1 MEDKLFEQLDKL
13 DISDTDLLLK
23 EDINL
28 SLGIFTRRR
37 IEKSIK
43 KKTGYYKETNL
54 LKDKI
59 YNILGCIFM
68 KKKIALALSAVI
80 ILSLG
85 GGGYAYARTPIAYV
99 SVDINPSVELG
110 VNGFDK
116 VVSAEAYN
124 EDGRKVLENTNL
136 INFNI
141 NNAVSSVISNAISYG
156 YIKEDGS
163 SAIEVTTST
172 DKKNIATKLDESLK
186 ETVNKTLENNNVDA
200 EVETENVALAQRDEA
215 RQLGITPGKL
225 NLIQKLQELDST
237 IKIEDY
243 ENNSVKDIM
252 KKTNELKENNGS
264 DDNVTNTNVNAD
276 EISNEDTTIK
286 GNKEES
292 LSNTS
297 IDSDSNR
304 SEGTK
309 SEKSNYGNYKKEE
322 NSSNNKENK
331 SADIYDKKENKN
343 ANLQSN
349 SNSSKSENNNEKS
362 KKN

>member
-37 IEKSIK
+37 IEKSIR

-85 GGGYAYARTPIAYV
+85 GGGYAYAKTPVAYV
-99 SVDINPSVELG
+99 SLDINPSVELG

-163 SAIEVTTST
+163 SAIEVTTAT
-172 DKKNIATKLDESLK
+172 DKKNIADGLGESLK
-186 ETVNKTLENNNVDA
+186 ETIDKTLENNDVEA
-200 EVETENVALAQRDEA
+200 EVENENVALARRDEA
-215 RQLGITPGKL
+215 RQLGLTPGKL
-225 NLIQKLQELDST
+225 NLIEKLQELDST

-243 ENNSVKDIM
+243 KDTSI
-252 KKTNELKENNGS
+252 KSIVEKTNELRKSNGNNGTS
-264 DDNVTNTNVNAD
+264 NDANLNTNVDGDGD
-276 EISNEDTTIK
+276 ESFDSSSTTENNEENSPNSSNDLN
-286 GNKEES
+286 G
-292 LSNTS
+292 
-297 IDSDSNR
+297 
-304 SEGTK
+304 
-309 SEKSNYGNYKKEE
+309 SEKSNYGNDKKEE
-322 NSSNNKENK
+322 NSGSNKENK
-331 SADIYDKKENKN
+331 NVDQIIRRKIKM
-343 ANLQSN
+343 
-349 SNSSKSENNNEKS
+349 
-362 KKN
+362 

>member
-13 DISDTDLLLK
+13 NISDTDLLLK

-28 SLGIFTRRR
+28 SLGIFARRR

-54 LKDKI
+54 LKDKV

-85 GGGYAYARTPIAYV
+85 GGGYAYARTPLAYV

-186 ETVNKTLENNNVDA
+186 ETVDKTLENNNVDA
-200 EVETENVALAQRDEA
+200 EVETENVALARRDEA
-215 RQLGITPGKL
+215 KQLGLTPGKL
-225 NLIQKLQELDST
+225 NLIEKLQELDST

-243 ENNSVKDIM
+243 KDASI
-252 KKTNELKENNGS
+252 KSIVEKTNELKKSNGNNGTS
-264 DDNVTNTNVNAD
+264 NDVNLNTNVDGD
-276 EISNEDTTIK
+276 ESFDSNLTTE
-286 GNKEES
+286 NNEENS
-292 LSNTS
+292 PNSS
-297 IDSDSNR
+297 IDLN
-304 SEGTK
+304 G
-309 SEKSNYGNYKKEE
+309 SEKSNYGNDKKEE
-322 NSSNNKENK
+322 NSGSNKEDKNV
-331 SADIYDKKENKN
+331 DTNNKKENKN
-343 ANLQSN
+343 VN
-349 SNSSKSENNNEKS
+349 SQGNNNSSKVEGNRG
-362 KKN
+362 KNK